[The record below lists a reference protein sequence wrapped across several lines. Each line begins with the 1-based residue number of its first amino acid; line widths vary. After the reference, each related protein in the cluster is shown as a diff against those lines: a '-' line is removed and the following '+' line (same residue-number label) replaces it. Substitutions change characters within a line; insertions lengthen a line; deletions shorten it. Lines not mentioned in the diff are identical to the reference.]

1 MMVLEI
7 IIWYLLVYAVLI
19 GIITLIGLGI
29 YRYKEKFYEY
39 RKSVV

>member
-7 IIWYLLVYAVLI
+7 IIWYLIVYAVLI

-29 YRYKEKFYEY
+29 QRNKEKIYEY